1 MRKIFIILIGLLLL
15 FNLGNTSWAESS
27 MFQTISIDGQSS
39 RLRTVNVLID
49 DQELISDVP
58 PILYKDRT
66 LVPIRFVAEK
76 LGAQVSWNG
85 ETSEALIETESKEIV
100 LKLNSSTVRVNG
112 INKKIPY
119 NVPAKLVNN
128 ARTMV
133 PLRFVSEELGCE
145 VGWNSST
152 YTGIIK
158 SPKENEEVTK
168 VKDIHFN
175 NDTKAIEIST
185 TGRVQYSDIELENPS
200 RLVVDIKDSKL
211 DIEEDKVKYKDGMFT
226 LDVEEHPIETI
237 RISQFSKEPYI
248 TRMVIDLEEMSDYKI
263 KAIEDNVLSISF
275 DGEKSDE
282 KDDEEEQIEEDQEQE
297 ENEDTKGFNI
307 IEKRIN
313 GKEAIVI
320 ENIESDEYNLFTL
333 DKPKRIVLDI
343 FNEELDSN
351 LYTYDIET
359 DIIKGIRA
367 SQFDPDS
374 MYDKDEKILRVV
386 FDIKEDLDYDLDIE
400 KDQGRIVAFIGDKSF
415 DEIEYTNSKEYN
427 FLKLKT
433 LGETDQDI
441 SYDAAD
447 KQMNIVIPKED
458 VDIKNGILSI
468 GDEYIDNMEVY
479 EKDDNKIIKV
489 NFNKNISY
497 QFSVGTYEILIGFKE
512 AKEVDTKFSDKLI
525 VIDAGHGGRAPGT
538 TGPIT
543 KVREK
548 DLSLNVALKLEK
560 KLKNMGF
567 KTLMTRDSDEYV
579 GLYDRTDMA
588 NENNADAFVS
598 IHFNAHPSSAIAGI
612 QTLYCPS
619 YESDVKNSDNYP
631 FAETIHEALLEGLKR
646 KDMDIIRRPDL
657 VVTRETAMVSALVE
671 LGFVTNPQEERII
684 ITDEYHEKA
693 AEAIASGLVNYF
705 SK

>member
-374 MYDKDEKILRVV
+374 MYDKGEKILRVV

-447 KQMNIVIPKED
+447 KQMNIVIPKEE